1 MTRKGV
7 WNLQQV
13 RDKYL
18 QTLWDNSPQLFAWGY
33 NNYGTLGQNDRDY
46 RSSPVQISGDW
57 TSFSGTSN
65 TTNSLH
71 GIKGDGTLW
80 AWGRNNASGNL
91 GLNDIISRSSPTQVG
106 SDATWAKVCS
116 SNYNAMATKTDG
128 TLWMWGDNLS
138 GALGLNQAHTLKISS
153 PVQIPGTT
161 WATGFAGRQFTMAKK
176 TDGTLWAWGSA
187 SYGNLAQN
195 DKTSRSSPVQIPG
208 TWNSIG
214 IGWFGCTASKTDGT
228 LWSWGYGNHGNLGQ
242 GQHNVSYSS
251 PAQIPGTSWNQATM
265 NFYTALATRTDG
277 TLLSWGYNNAGSSGL
292 LGQNQGGPTVAS
304 TSSPKQVPGTTWNKI
319 EVGNSKMIAT
329 KTDGTLWTWGRNI
342 YGSLGLGEENSP
354 AYISSPT
361 QIGSDSTWTSIS
373 NSYFGGY
380 GGKSPL
386 TPSQL

>member
-18 QTLWDNSPQLFAWGY
+18 QSLWDNSPQLFGWGY
-33 NNYGTLGQNDRDY
+33 NGYGQLGQND
-46 RSSPVQISGDW
+46 VA
-57 TSFSGTSN
+57 N
-65 TTNSLH
+65 
-71 GIKGDGTLW
+71 
-80 AWGRNNASGNL
+80 
-91 GLNDIISRSSPTQVG
+91 RSSPTQITG
-106 SDATWAKVCS
+106 DWSQFSGTS
-116 SNYNAMATKTDG
+116 SSHSGQHGIKSDG
-128 TLWMWGDNLS
+128 TLWGWGRNNE
-138 GALGLNQAHTLKISS
+138 GQLGLNNKTSYSS

-161 WATGFAGRQFTMAKK
+161 WAKVCSSKDYVIAVKTDGTLWTWGSNGSGMLGQNQGYSVQYSSPIQVGGSDDWATGFAGRDFTLAKK
-176 TDGTLWAWGSA
+176 TNGELWAWGSA

-228 LWSWGYGNHGNLGQ
+228 LWSWGYGKHGNLGQ
-242 GQHNVSYSS
+242 NESSYKSYSS
-251 PAQIPGTSWNQATM
+251 PTQIPGTTWNQATM
-265 NFYTALATRTDG
+265 NFYTSFATRTDG
-277 TLLSWGYNNAGSSGL
+277 TLWSWGYNSAGSSGL
-292 LGQNQGGPTVAS
+292 LGQNQGQPSVAS

-319 EVGNSKMIAT
+319 EVGTSKMIAT

-342 YGSLGLGEENSP
+342 YGSLGQNPGV

-380 GGKSPL
+380 AGKSPL